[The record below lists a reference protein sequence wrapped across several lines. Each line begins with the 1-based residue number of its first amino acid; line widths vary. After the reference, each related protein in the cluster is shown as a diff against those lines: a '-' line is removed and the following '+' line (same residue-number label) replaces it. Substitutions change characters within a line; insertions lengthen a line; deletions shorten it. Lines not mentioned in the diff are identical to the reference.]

1 MTDET
6 EKIEGLN
13 EETTLP
19 DANSGNPTVSEEN
32 TLAPQEDEESANAR
46 EESPKI
52 EEKKAKAEEE
62 EDDEEDGESMS
73 FWDHLEVLRWS
84 IFRCACVLTGVMV
97 LTFIAMPY
105 IFDNFVL
112 APTTSNFFVY
122 RWLSEISHG
131 VISFDPNFNVQII
144 NINVASQFMTHIH
157 TSISFAAV
165 IAFPYFIYEVWRFI
179 EPALFENEIRHIR
192 PAFIGGTVMFY
203 LGCAIGYLLVFPF
216 TFRFLTEYEL
226 SSSIHNQINLS
237 SYIGNFTMLILVM
250 GLVFEMPL
258 LAWLLSE
265 LGILH
270 KSFLRE
276 YKKHAVVGLLVSAAI
291 ITPSGDPFTLMLVFI
306 PLYLLYELSIKVVK
320 E

>member
-13 EETTLP
+13 EETSLP

-32 TLAPQEDEESANAR
+32 TLAPLEDEESANAR

-62 EDDEEDGESMS
+62 EDEEDGESMS

-165 IAFPYFIYEVWRFI
+165 IAFPYFIYEVWRFTFPDRI
-179 EPALFENEIRHIR
+179 RAQFLHPQPDQPLLLYRKLHHAYPGDGPRVRDAPACMV
-192 PAFIGGTVMFY
+192 AFRAGNPPQEFLARIQEARCGGTSGFCRHHHSQRRPIHPDAG
-203 LGCAIGYLLVFPF
+203 LHP
-216 TFRFLTEYEL
+216 TL
-226 SSSIHNQINLS
+226 SPLRGFHQGGQRVTLS
-237 SYIGNFTMLILVM
+237 ALSYFSKI
-250 GLVFEMPL
+250 
-258 LAWLLSE
+258 
-265 LGILH
+265 
-270 KSFLRE
+270 RR
-276 YKKHAVVGLLVSAAI
+276 
-291 ITPSGDPFTLMLVFI
+291 
-306 PLYLLYELSIKVVK
+306 
-320 E
+320 